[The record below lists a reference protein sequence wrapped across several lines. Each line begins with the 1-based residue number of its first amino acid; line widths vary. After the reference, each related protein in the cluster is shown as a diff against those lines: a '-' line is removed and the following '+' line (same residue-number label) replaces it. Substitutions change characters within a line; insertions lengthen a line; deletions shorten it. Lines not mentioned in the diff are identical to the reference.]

1 LPALATLAL
10 SAIAIPLN
18 DALFSRESTKGFSP
32 YACHAV
38 TVLCREGGS
47 IMKAIGTYFE
57 QVPKT
62 VIEKILA
69 QQGPPDEVELGSD
82 ESVKRWGASKTA
94 SKAASKTTIR
104 NPKH

>member
-1 LPALATLAL
+1 
-10 SAIAIPLN
+10 
-18 DALFSRESTKGFSP
+18 
-32 YACHAV
+32 
-38 TVLCREGGS
+38 
-47 IMKAIGTYFE
+47 MKAIGTYFE
-57 QVPKT
+57 QFPKT
-62 VIEKILA
+62 FIEKILA